1 MSENINTVA
10 NHQLLYKISSRSNGK
25 IFYPKDLMKL
35 EIELLKNNTI
45 KSITF
50 SQKSNFNLIDFNW
63 FFIFI
68 IILLSIEWF
77 LRKRFLT
84 I

>member
-1 MSENINTVA
+1 
-10 NHQLLYKISSRSNGK
+10 
-25 IFYPKDLMKL
+25 MKL
-35 EIELLKNNTI
+35 ELELLKNNTI

-68 IILLSIEWF
+68 LVLLSIEWF